1 MKEIPAMRFLPTTLW
16 RAALPMLAAALL
28 CTPAQALNILLTN
41 DDGYEHPN
49 IRALYR
55 ALKKDGHTV
64 RIAAPWK
71 DQSAKGGAFIYGVE
85 VQAGR
90 DADPD
95 YPDSH
100 YVKTRQQGL
109 CHSSACQGQ
118 TVELEISGTPVMAAI
133 YGMEKVSPEADLVIS
148 GPNAG
153 HNLGFINHFS
163 GTFNAALIALQRG
176 VPAIAVSADLKER
189 QPERVATLLVR
200 LVRQLE
206 AGRAEGQA
214 LLPKGL
220 GLNIN
225 VPPSAAIKGLR
236 LTEIGRY
243 VPFEVTYVSD
253 LAILDKAQAGRFGVA
268 FKYAAPPEPED
279 AESEA
284 LWVAKGFVSISS
296 FAAAPAAASA
306 NSSRQLRLSPLE
318 LEKLLAPAP

>member
-1 MKEIPAMRFLPTTLW
+1 MPLFPKTLARPLLRAGLPLLASALCAPAL
-16 RAALPMLAAALL
+16 
-28 CTPAQALNILLTN
+28 ALNILLTN

-49 IRALYR
+49 IRALYQ
-55 ALKKDGHTV
+55 ALRKDGHTV
-64 RIAAPWK
+64 RIVAPWK

-90 DADPD
+90 DSDPA

-100 YVKTRQQGL
+100 YVKTWQKGL
-109 CHSSACQGQ
+109 CHSSVCQGQ
-118 TVELEISGTPVMAAI
+118 TVELEISGTPVMAVL
-133 YGMEKVSPEADLVIS
+133 YGLEKVLPEADLVIS

-163 GTFNAALIALQRG
+163 GTFNAALMALQRG
-176 VPAIAVSADLKER
+176 IPALAVSADLKEK
-189 QPERVATLLVR
+189 QPERVAALIAR
-200 LVRQLE
+200 LMQQLDT
-206 AGRAEGQA
+206 GRGQGQP

-243 VPFEVTYVSD
+243 VPFDVTYVND

-268 FKYAAPPEPED
+268 FKYAAPAEAED

-284 LWVAKGFVSISS
+284 LWVAQGFVSISS
-296 FAAAPAAASA
+296 FGAAPAAASA
-306 NSSRQLRLSPLE
+306 HSSRQLRLSPAE
-318 LEKLLAPAP
+318 LDRLAAPRP